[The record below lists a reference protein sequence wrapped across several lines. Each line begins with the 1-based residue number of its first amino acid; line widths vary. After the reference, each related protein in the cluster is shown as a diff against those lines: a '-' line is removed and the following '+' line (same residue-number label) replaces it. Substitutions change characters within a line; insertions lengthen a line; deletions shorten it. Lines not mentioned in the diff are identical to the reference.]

1 MDDNDKSKLKGVVIP
16 KFSDNNFTKDKI
28 YSIVAVLGL
37 KYIEIRTDDN
47 VKMLIDIDDDRY
59 EIIL

>member
-1 MDDNDKSKLKGVVIP
+1 MNDNDKSKLKGVVIP

-28 YSIVAVLGL
+28 YNIVAILGL

>member
-1 MDDNDKSKLKGVVIP
+1 MNDSDKSKLKGVVIP

-28 YSIVAVLGL
+28 YNIVAVLGL
-37 KYIEIRTDDN
+37 KYIEIRTDNN

>member
-1 MDDNDKSKLKGVVIP
+1 MNDNDKSKLKGVVIP

-28 YSIVAVLGL
+28 YNIVAILGL
-37 KYIEIRTDDN
+37 KYIEIRTDNN

>member
-1 MDDNDKSKLKGVVIP
+1 MNDNDKSKLKGVVIP
-16 KFSDNNFTKDKI
+16 KLSDNNFTKDKI
-28 YSIVAVLGL
+28 YNIVAVLGL

>member
-1 MDDNDKSKLKGVVIP
+1 MNDNDKSKLKGIVIP

-28 YSIVAVLGL
+28 YNIVAVLGL

>member
-1 MDDNDKSKLKGVVIP
+1 MNDNDKSKLKGVVIP

-28 YSIVAVLGL
+28 YNIVAVLGL

>member
-1 MDDNDKSKLKGVVIP
+1 MNDGDKSKLKGVVIP

-28 YSIVAVLGL
+28 YNIVAVLGL